1 MAVSVLEP
9 KGHQISYIKPL
20 LIIILW
26 GTVTA
31 RQTCRGQ
38 PQLSR
43 QSLLCT
49 AGPQDKQEV
58 RRRLQGHTED
68 D

>member
-31 RQTCRGQ
+31 RQTCTRSATA
-38 PQLSR
+38 LTTVLAVHSR
-43 QSLLCT
+43 SP
-49 AGPQDKQEV
+49 G
-58 RRRLQGHTED
+58 
-68 D
+68 